1 MIRSSPKTPA
11 FAYLSI
17 LVPTGSRGHSRVY
30 LPHVGGRC
38 IEYVGHR
45 KENYEYHAHNTRVRK
60 QWVRD
65 TGPMIEMPRR
75 QPLTS
80 WRKARKKQKKKGLI
94 INNLKNTTPPE
105 EAGGKTKEIAKKKTS
120 ESTYAKQRKPRIPI
134 RSVAIVR
141 KCVTRA
147 SYMSHTHM
155 QRSPTS

>member
-1 MIRSSPKTPA
+1 MAKSTQEAK
-11 FAYLSI
+11 
-17 LVPTGSRGHSRVY
+17 
-30 LPHVGGRC
+30 
-38 IEYVGHR
+38 
-45 KENYEYHAHNTRVRK
+45 
-60 QWVRD
+60 
-65 TGPMIEMPRR
+65 
-75 QPLTS
+75 
-80 WRKARKKQKKKGLI
+80 KKKGLI

-155 QRSPTS
+155 QRSPPDAPLQARQGKLDINCSKKRTGFCNTLMTFWSLLRFIINTVGSYNLV